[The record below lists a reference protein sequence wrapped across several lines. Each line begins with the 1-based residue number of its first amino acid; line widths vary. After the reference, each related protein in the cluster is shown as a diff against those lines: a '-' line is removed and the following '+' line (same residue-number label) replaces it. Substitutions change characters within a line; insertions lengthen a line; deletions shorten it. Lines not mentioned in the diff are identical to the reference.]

1 MAITAD
7 TLRMVAALRTAQG
20 QMLDAR
26 ARTLTAAWVRAWDA
40 LAPALAAG
48 LGDALAAVEAGRPLP
63 RSVVLRTRRLMLALD
78 ATRMQ
83 LEQLQHA
90 AQKGAHTD
98 VAAAVPPAAAA
109 QADLIGSQLPPSAW
123 HPRDAPPSA
132 LDAIVARAQ
141 QQITTL
147 AKPLSD
153 AAYRAMTRQLI
164 RGIAVGD
171 NPRTVAA
178 AMLRGLEGEFNGGLA
193 RALTISRTEMLDA
206 LRAAAGAEQW
216 ANRDVLAGW
225 QWWTAL
231 DSRVCPSCWAQHGNV
246 YPLELPGPWDHPRG
260 RCTRL
265 PVTKPWKD
273 LGIQAPEPAPVGN
286 ADGEAVFR
294 SLPHDTQL
302 QIMGPGRL
310 DALDSGT
317 ASWSDLSTRV
327 DNPRWRPS
335 YVSTPVRDLGK
346 RAAA

>member
-1 MAITAD
+1 VAITAD
-7 TLRMVAALRTAQG
+7 TLRMVNALRAAQG
-20 QMLDAR
+20 QLLDSR
-26 ARTLTAAWVRAWDA
+26 ARTLTAAWVRAWDS
-40 LAPALAAG
+40 LAPALTAG
-48 LGDALAAVEAGRPLP
+48 LDDALAAVEAGRPLP
-63 RSVVLRTRRLMLALD
+63 RSVVLRTRRLMLSLE

-83 LEQLQHA
+83 LEQLEQA
-90 AQKGAHTD
+90 AEKGAHAD
-98 VAAAVPPAAAA
+98 VAAAVPPAAAQ

-123 HPRDAPPSA
+123 HPKDAQPSA

-141 QQITTL
+141 QQITSL
-147 AKPLSD
+147 ARPLSD
-153 AAYRAMTRQLI
+153 EAYRAMTRQLI

-171 NPRTVAA
+171 NPRTVAR

-193 RALTISRTEMLDA
+193 RALTIARTEMLDA
-206 LRAAAGAEQW
+206 QRAAAAAEQW

-231 DSRVCPSCWAQHGNV
+231 DNRVCPSCWAQHGNE
-246 YPLELPGPWDHPRG
+246 YPLTLPGPWDHPRG

-265 PVTKPWKD
+265 PVVKPWKD
-273 LGIQAPEPAPVGN
+273 LGIQADEPPPVGN

-294 SLPHDTQL
+294 ALPRADQL

-310 DALDSGT
+310 AALDSGT
-317 ASWSDLSTRV
+317 ANWADLSTRV
-327 DNPRWRPS
+327 DNPGWRPS